1 MNNQASL
8 NLAITG
14 PIRVNTIQR
23 NSGIFIGEHNT
34 AIGWSAHGK
43 SNTAFGS
50 IGQANVI
57 AYNFA
62 LLLDPDLIDT
72 PIDDRDQH
80 LLYEDSA
87 GETAGANPNIHINA
101 VNVNAMSQNAGI
113 FMGNTQING
122 MEAHGKGNSGAGDV
136 YGANNLSVGNVNQ
149 NYDPDLID
157 AIIND
162 QDNKTAF
169 INRSCHGPP

>member
-1 MNNQASL
+1 MSQPSL
-8 NLAITG
+8 SLTITG
-14 PIRVNTIQR
+14 AISVNSIQR

-43 SNTAFGS
+43 SNTAFGP
-50 IGQANVI
+50 IGQANLI
-57 AYNFA
+57 SQNFA
-62 LLLDPDLIDT
+62 LLIDPDLIDT

-80 LLYEDSA
+80 LWFEESSDATSA
-87 GETAGANPNIHINA
+87 NTNIQINA
-101 VNVNAMSQNAGI
+101 VNVNAMTQNAGI

-122 MEAHGKGNSGAGDV
+122 MDAHEKNNYGAGGV
-136 YGANNLSVGNVNQ
+136 YGANNLSIGNVNQ
-149 NYDPDLID
+149 NDDTDLID

-169 INRSCHGPP
+169 INRNYRGPH